1 MRLEMKKVWV
11 GNTEDPNWSGS
22 DYSSSL
28 NFEIWQHLEG
38 TSDEEDTIYTRTGFN
53 GAFSLKSSNSWS
65 DGISDVPTHKD
76 GRKITYYLKEV
87 NCPENYIYTCT
98 SVMDVSSRNT
108 TSGYYTSNQT
118 YTMTVTNTYEPK
130 VSLSL
135 SKDVEGRVK
144 AYLNDGDNSELYAF
158 EIYVAKPAD
167 ASDTFDTTVDY
178 AVTVTQGENDEAV
191 TGDLT
196 ANNISG
202 NATDGYYITF
212 AADSTYANYGK
223 ATVKLADG
231 QKITLSGLP
240 KGYSYKIKE
249 LNNDG
254 YVTDIFVD
262 GQEQSGTTPLISRDA
277 VNDDEAVTYVNKINS
292 LMISKSVNAENVD
305 ANQAFTFTVRL
316 TDNSRNPITGTVN
329 CALVKGTAVQTNF
342 TKPTFDS
349 NGEATISLKNGES
362 ILFYGLPDGYLYT
375 VTEAAAASYQA
386 TIQTVVDNVVKSSI
400 VGSSVT
406 GMATGTDIDI
416 NVTNQKVYDLLLQ
429 KTVEG
434 QFANLDRAFE
444 FEITLKDSTGKAVS
458 GSFVAELSDGVDISD
473 SSIQSKEDSAST
485 ITFTGGKATVYLKHG
500 QSIRIREIPENYKYQ
515 IVESGASDS
524 GYVTSIEIQAGQNVQ
539 PATITG
545 SDTGEQSLTADTT
558 AAYTNTLPDVP
569 ATGIRTDFAP
579 LTAGCILLVLLTG
592 ISAIFWGLRRK
603 YRKLH

>member
-1 MRLEMKKVWV
+1 
-11 GNTEDPNWSGS
+11 
-22 DYSSSL
+22 
-28 NFEIWQHLEG
+28 
-38 TSDEEDTIYTRTGFN
+38 
-53 GAFSLKSSNSWS
+53 
-65 DGISDVPTHKD
+65 
-76 GRKITYYLKEV
+76 
-87 NCPENYIYTCT
+87 
-98 SVMDVSSRNT
+98 
-108 TSGYYTSNQT
+108 
-118 YTMTVTNTYEPK
+118 MTVTNTYEPK

-144 AYLNDGDNSELYAF
+144 AYLNDGDNSELYEF
-158 EIYVAKPAD
+158 EIYVAKPTD

-202 NATDGYYITF
+202 NAADGYYITF

-292 LMISKSVNAENVD
+292 LMISKSVNAEN
-305 ANQAFTFTVRL
+305 ANSNQSFSFTVRL
-316 TDNSRNPITGTVN
+316 TDNSRNPITGAISCT
-329 CALVKGTAVQTNF
+329 LVKGTTVQTNF

-349 NGEATISLKNGES
+349 NGEATISLKDGES

-375 VTEAAAASYQA
+375 VTEAAAESYQA
-386 TIQTVVDNVVKSSI
+386 RIQTVVDNVVKSSI

-406 GMATGTDIDI
+406 AMATGTDIDI
-416 NVTNQKVYDLLLQ
+416 NVTNQKVYDLVLQ

-434 QFANLDRAFE
+434 QFANLDRKFQ
-444 FEITLKDSTGKAVS
+444 FEITLKDAEGQPVS
-458 GSFVAELSDGVDISD
+458 GDYEVVLSDGVDISD
-473 SSIQSKEDSAST
+473 SSLQTKEETIEIPDGKGILLLTQTTST

-500 QSIRIREIPENYKYQ
+500 QSVRIKEIPENYTYQ
-515 IVESGASDS
+515 MVELGASDS
-524 GYVTSIEIQAGQNVQ
+524 GYETSIDIQTSQ
-539 PATITG
+539 ATMPTTISG
-545 SDTGEQSLTADTT
+545 SDTGAQSLKTYTT
-558 AAYTNTLPDVP
+558 VTYTNTLPDVP
-569 ATGIRTDFAP
+569 STGNHTDYAP
-579 LTAGCILLVLLTG
+579 LTVGFILLVLLAG
-592 ISAIFWGLRRK
+592 VAAFFWGKRRK
-603 YRKLH
+603 YGKPH